1 MNAPPSGA
9 LATGKGRFSVGR
21 MSAAVNTPATPGAA
35 AASSVSIET
44 ISACGYGLRTTARW
58 SAPGSGMSGVYWA

>member
-1 MNAPPSGA
+1 MSTFLSASAQRAGMCSSVNAPPSGA
-9 LATGKGRFSVGR
+9 LATGKGRFSIGR

-44 ISACGYGLRTTARW
+44 ISACG
-58 SAPGSGMSGVYWA
+58 